1 MMTPLRESKKDLL
14 LGNEVREEV
23 GKYEDGCDE
32 STLEHTLGVI
42 VGITKG
48 ADVGENDE

>member
-23 GKYEDGCDE
+23 GKYEDIEGSNYRYDLGETCGDRDE
-32 STLEHTLGVI
+32 YAEG
-42 VGITKG
+42 K
-48 ADVGENDE
+48 